1 MTSSTSIFIML
12 ISLGVM
18 LLFVAIFMLVT
29 KMQKQGKTVTDIK
42 VKGKNQQSEQEYE
55 YKKNKA
61 ADIKKQDVFSFMEFD
76 RIQDDMVIQ
85 NNETKFTAIIKCKGI
100 NYNLMSEVEQ
110 LAVEEGFINFLNTL
124 RFPIQLYVQAQ
135 TIDLKENLNR
145 YRNNIKEFMDEYDD
159 MNTEYN
165 MLINS
170 LESTDQEIDAAEMK
184 KNSALNVVEYGQDI
198 VKYVERLS
206 TNKNMLQRNFYV
218 LCSYYK
224 SEISGASEFKKEELL
239 DICYSELFTRVQTIM
254 SGLSMCSVSSEI
266 VRSNDIAELLYSSYN
281 RDDHNYI
288 NFKEAINSGFHRLY
302 STSEDAITK
311 KNKMLFENI
320 RKDAE
325 KKAVDAIIRAIEDN
339 TIVTEEDIEDN
350 YEQQVSKQAIELVKK
365 EKIED
370 KIKEKAKKNIINDY
384 KEGKQD
390 RLERK
395 DQRIDLELIKH
406 GKKVDNIEQSEIN
419 TKETENDTANVE
431 ETENDNENSTTN
443 EEDLIV

>member
-1 MTSSTSIFIML
+1 MTSNMSIIITL

-18 LLFVAIFMLVT
+18 LLFVAIFLLVT
-29 KMQKQGKTVTDIK
+29 KMQKQGKTITD
-42 VKGKNQQSEQEYE
+42 VKKKDSTELEETFE
-55 YKKNKA
+55 YKRNKS
-61 ADIKKQDVFSFMEFD
+61 ADVKRQDVFSFMEFD
-76 RIQDDMVIQ
+76 KIQDDMVIQ
-85 NNETKFTAIIKCKGI
+85 NNGTKFTAIIKCKGI
-100 NYNLMSEVEQ
+100 NYNLMSDVEQ
-110 LAVEEGFINFLNTL
+110 LSVEEGFINFLNTL

-135 TIDLKENLNR
+135 TVDLKENLNR
-145 YRNNIKEFMDEYDD
+145 YRDNIRGFMEEYDD
-159 MNTEYN
+159 INTEYN
-165 MLINS
+165 ILINS
-170 LESTDQEIDAAEMK
+170 LESTDREIDEAEMR

-198 VKYVERLS
+198 VRYVERLS

-266 VRSNDIAELLYSSYN
+266 LRSNDIAELLYSSYN

-311 KNKMLFENI
+311 KNKMLFESI
-320 RKDAE
+320 RRDAE
-325 KKAVDAIIRAIEDN
+325 QKAVDAIIRAIEDK

-350 YEQQVSKQAIELVKK
+350 YEQQVSKQAIELIKK
-365 EKIED
+365 EKIEEE
-370 KIKEKAKKNIINDY
+370 IKEKAKKNVINDY
-384 KEGKQD
+384 KEGKQE

-395 DQRIDLELIKH
+395 DQRIEMELSKH
-406 GKKVDNIEQSEIN
+406 GKKSN
-419 TKETENDTANVE
+419 NVE
-431 ETENDNENSTTN
+431 QEETKPEANEDKSGEEVITAEANEETATND
-443 EEDLIV
+443 EDLIV

>member
-1 MTSSTSIFIML
+1 MTNSSSLYITLIALGIML
-12 ISLGVM
+12 
-18 LLFVAIFMLVT
+18 LLIAVFILIERM
-29 KMQKQGKTVTDIK
+29 KNKGKTITD
-42 VKGKNQQSEQEYE
+42 VAVRRANNQSEEEAFE
-55 YKKNKA
+55 YKKNKS
-61 ADIKKQDVFSFMEFD
+61 ADVKKQDIFSFMEFD

-85 NNETKFTAIIKCKGI
+85 NNGTKFTAIIRCKGI

-110 LAVEEGFINFLNTL
+110 LSVEEGFINFLNTL
-124 RFPIQLYVQAQ
+124 RFPVQLYVQAQ
-135 TIDLKENLNR
+135 TIDLKENLNK
-145 YRNNIKEFMDEYDD
+145 YRDNIKGFMEEYDD
-159 MNTEYN
+159 INTEYN
-165 MLINS
+165 ILVNS
-170 LESTDQEIDAAEMK
+170 LESTDEEIDEAEMK

-198 VKYVERLS
+198 VRYVERLS

-266 VRSNDIAELLYSSYN
+266 LRSNDIAELLYASYN

-311 KNKMLFENI
+311 KNKMLFESI
-320 RKDAE
+320 KKDAE
-325 KKAVDAIIRAIEDN
+325 RKAVDALIRAIEDGDV
-339 TIVTEEDIEDN
+339 VTEEDIEDN

-365 EKIED
+365 EKVED

-384 KEGKQD
+384 KEGKQE
-390 RLERK
+390 RMERK
-395 DQRIDLELIKH
+395 DIRIDMELAKH
-406 GKKVDNIEQSEIN
+406 GKKTALTEEENASEML
-419 TKETENDTANVE
+419 ETDQAEVN
-431 ETENDNENSTTN
+431 NDNEAS
-443 EEDLIV
+443 DDSLIV

>member
-1 MTSSTSIFIML
+1 MTSNMSIIITL

-18 LLFVAIFMLVT
+18 LLFVAIFLLVT
-29 KMQKQGKTVTDIK
+29 KMQKQGKTITD
-42 VKGKNQQSEQEYE
+42 VKKKDSTEPEETFE
-55 YKKNKA
+55 YKRNKS
-61 ADIKKQDVFSFMEFD
+61 ADVKRQDVFSFMEFD
-76 RIQDDMVIQ
+76 KIQDDMVIQ
-85 NNETKFTAIIKCKGI
+85 NNGTKFTAIIKCKGI
-100 NYNLMSEVEQ
+100 NYNLMSDVEQ
-110 LAVEEGFINFLNTL
+110 LSVEEGFINFLNTL

-135 TIDLKENLNR
+135 TVDLKENLNK
-145 YRNNIKEFMDEYDD
+145 YRDNIRGFMEEYDD
-159 MNTEYN
+159 INTEYN
-165 MLINS
+165 ILINS
-170 LESTDQEIDAAEMK
+170 LESTDREIDEAEMR

-198 VKYVERLS
+198 VRYVERLS

-266 VRSNDIAELLYSSYN
+266 LRSNDIAELLYSSYN

-311 KNKMLFENI
+311 KNKMLFESI
-320 RKDAE
+320 RRDAE
-325 KKAVDAIIRAIEDN
+325 QKAVDAIIRAIEDK

-350 YEQQVSKQAIELVKK
+350 YEQQVSKQAIELIKK
-365 EKIED
+365 EKIEEE
-370 KIKEKAKKNIINDY
+370 IKEKAKKNVINDY
-384 KEGKQD
+384 KEGKQE

-395 DQRIDLELIKH
+395 DQRIEMELSKH
-406 GKKVDNIEQSEIN
+406 GKKSN
-419 TKETENDTANVE
+419 NVE
-431 ETENDNENSTTN
+431 QEETKPEANEDKSGEEVITAEANEETATND
-443 EEDLIV
+443 EDLIV

>member
-1 MTSSTSIFIML
+1 MTSNMSIIITL

-18 LLFVAIFMLVT
+18 LLFVAIFLLVT
-29 KMQKQGKTVTDIK
+29 KMQKQGKTITD
-42 VKGKNQQSEQEYE
+42 VKKKDSTETEETFE
-55 YKKNKA
+55 YKRNKS
-61 ADIKKQDVFSFMEFD
+61 ADVKKQDVFSFMEFD
-76 RIQDDMVIQ
+76 KIQDDMVIQ
-85 NNETKFTAIIKCKGI
+85 NNGTKFTAIIKCKGI
-100 NYNLMSEVEQ
+100 NYNLMSDVEQ
-110 LAVEEGFINFLNTL
+110 LSVEEGFINFLNTL

-135 TIDLKENLNR
+135 TVDLKENLNR
-145 YRNNIKEFMDEYDD
+145 YRDNIRGFMEEYDD
-159 MNTEYN
+159 INTEYN
-165 MLINS
+165 ILINS
-170 LESTDQEIDAAEMK
+170 LESTDREIDEAEMR

-198 VKYVERLS
+198 VRYVERLS

-266 VRSNDIAELLYSSYN
+266 LRSNDIAELLYSSYN

-311 KNKMLFENI
+311 KNKMLFESI
-320 RKDAE
+320 RRDAE
-325 KKAVDAIIRAIEDN
+325 QKAVDAIIRAIEDK

-350 YEQQVSKQAIELVKK
+350 YEQQVSKQAIELIKK
-365 EKIED
+365 EKIEEE
-370 KIKEKAKKNIINDY
+370 IKEKAKKNVINDY
-384 KEGKQD
+384 KEGKQE

-395 DQRIDLELIKH
+395 DQRIEMELSKH
-406 GKKVDNIEQSEIN
+406 GKKSNNAEQEVVKPEANEDKSGDEVI
-419 TKETENDTANVE
+419 TAEVNVE
-431 ETENDNENSTTN
+431 TATND
-443 EEDLIV
+443 EDLIV